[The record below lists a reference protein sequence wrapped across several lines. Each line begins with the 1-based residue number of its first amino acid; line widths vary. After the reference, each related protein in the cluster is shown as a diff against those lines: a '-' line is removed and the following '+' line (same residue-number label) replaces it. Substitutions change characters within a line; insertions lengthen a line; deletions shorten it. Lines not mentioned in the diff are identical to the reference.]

1 MASTTNYHIPIV
13 KGDPVDDDVVNA
25 RFSAL
30 DGQITANS
38 ASIMAL
44 ENEMVDARGG
54 KDTLTQ
60 AVAQVIGQTP
70 PSSSSDTGTAGELRG
85 DTNKLYVC
93 VATNTWKQITLE
105 NWS

>member
-1 MASTTNYHIPIV
+1 MATTNYHIPIE
-13 KGDPVDDDVVNA
+13 KGDPVDPETVNGPLGSIDA
-25 RFSAL
+25 
-30 DGQITANS
+30 QITANS
-38 ASIMAL
+38 ASIAAL
-44 ENEMVDARGG
+44 EAEMSAARGG
-54 KDTLTQ
+54 QETLEA

-85 DTNKLYVC
+85 DTNKLYIC